1 MDRLPDLTT
10 PLHLET
16 PLLWSPTLSEKTGS
30 NIWLKLEN
38 AQNTGSYKIRGV
50 GKFCQEAVKHGC
62 KHLVS
67 SSGGNA
73 GIAAAYAAKKLGV
86 PCTVIVPE
94 PTAQFMKEK
103 IAHDA
108 THIEQ
113 FGPSWDEANIRAL
126 ELCKQEGHVL
136 VHPFDHQLI
145 WDGHETMLDE
155 IVMQLKGIKP
165 HAVIL
170 SVGGGGLMCGIL
182 QGMHKHGWN
191 EVALITVETVGSR
204 SFNLCVESGE
214 WKALDKINTIA
225 KTLGVKKISKRAF
238 EWIKEHK
245 PIYSKVVTDTE
256 AVQACLGF
264 ADDHRFLVSASA
276 GAALAPV
283 YGDILVNLQIEGSLP
298 EGKLDVVII
307 VCGGNEVN
315 LKEIDNWKNMFNL

>member
-1 MDRLPDLTT
+1 MDEQQNLST

-16 PLLWSPTLSEKTGS
+16 PLILSQILSEKTGS

-38 AQNTGSYKIRGV
+38 TQNSGSYKIRGV
-50 GKFCQEAVKHGC
+50 GKFCQEAVKQGC

-94 PTAQFMKEK
+94 PTPQFMKNK
-103 IAHDA
+103 IAQEA
-108 THIEQ
+108 THFEQ
-113 FGPSWDEANIRAL
+113 FGPTWDDANLRAQ
-126 ELCKQEGHVL
+126 ELCKQEGHML

-155 IVMQLKGIKP
+155 IVSQLKGEKP
-165 HAVIL
+165 HAVVL
-170 SVGGGGLMCGIL
+170 SVGGGGLLCGML

-191 EVALITVETVGSR
+191 DVALVAVETVGSR

-225 KTLGVKKISKRAF
+225 KTLGIKKISKRAF
-238 EWIKEHK
+238 EWIKYHK
-245 PIYSKVVTDTE
+245 PIYSQVVTDTE

-283 YGDILVNLQIEGSLP
+283 YGDILMNLQNEGSLP
-298 EGKLDVVII
+298 KGKLDIVII
-307 VCGGNEVN
+307 VCGGNEVT
-315 LKEIDNWKNMFNL
+315 LKEIESWKNMFNL

>member
-1 MDRLPDLTT
+1 MDKQPDLST

-16 PLLWSPTLSEKTGS
+16 PLMLSPTLTEKTGS

-38 AQNTGSYKIRGV
+38 AQNSGSYKIRGI
-50 GKFCQEAVKHGC
+50 GRFCQDAVKKGYT
-62 KHLVS
+62 HLVS

-73 GIAAAYAAKKLGV
+73 GVAAAYAAKKLGI

-94 PTAQFMKEK
+94 PTPYFMKEK

-108 THIEQ
+108 TNVEQ
-113 FGPSWDEANIRAL
+113 FGATWDDANLRAL

-145 WDGHETMLDE
+145 WDGHATMIDE
-155 IVMQLKGIKP
+155 IVVQLKGKKP
-165 HAVIL
+165 DAVML
-170 SVGGGGLMCGIL
+170 SVGGGGLLCGVL

-191 EVALITVETVGSR
+191 DVALITVETEGTR
-204 SFNLCVESGE
+204 SFNLCVENGE
-214 WKALDKINTIA
+214 WKALDKINSIA
-225 KTLGVKKISKRAF
+225 KTLGVKKICKGAF
-238 EWIKEHK
+238 DWIKVHK

-283 YGDILVNLQIEGSLP
+283 YGDILVNLQKEGSLS

-307 VCGGNEVN
+307 VCGGNEVT